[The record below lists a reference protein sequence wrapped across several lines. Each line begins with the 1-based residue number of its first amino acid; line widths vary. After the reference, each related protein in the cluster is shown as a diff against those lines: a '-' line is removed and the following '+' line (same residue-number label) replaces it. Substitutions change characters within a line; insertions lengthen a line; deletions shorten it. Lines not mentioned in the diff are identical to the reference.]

1 MKKILILLPGP
12 FLKRDYERF
21 GIETLKKNFLV
32 KAVDFTAWIYPELW
46 KEYSKIVFKNEDH
59 VVISCKSDF
68 LTLLNK
74 INPVIVIDGLQDNK
88 KANWIRQQT
97 KKNKKNLFVKLEI
110 NLIPFPKSNIIKTSK
125 KLFYLL
131 LKPSEFIYKMIKIL
145 KQKYYSLRK
154 INPDIN
160 VVGCLVA
167 KKKSKAKNKVN
178 AHCMDYDIYLD
189 IKNKP
194 ANNKNSYAV
203 FLDEGMTYHTDYSI
217 LNVKPPIGEDE
228 YYPLLVKF
236 LNKFEAE
243 VKLPVLFAI
252 HPRTPN
258 HIIKRFPNLLKGI
271 KYQIGKTAEL
281 VRDSNMVLLHQS
293 TSFSF
298 AVLFNKPAVFL
309 TSNKLRNS
317 WLGPRIDNFAKIIN
331 GQIIN
336 MDNDLNKPL
345 NLQNLLKID
354 AGRYKNYLDQY
365 IKVPHSP
372 NKPLWEIFTD
382 FIKKNNSKGFINNF

>member
-32 KAVDFTAWIYPELW
+32 KAVDFTAWIFPELW

-68 LTLLNK
+68 MTLLNK
-74 INPVIVIDGLQDNK
+74 INPVIVIDSLHDDK
-88 KANWIRQQT
+88 KTNWIRRQT
-97 KKNKKNLFVKLEI
+97 KKNKKNLLVELKI
-110 NLIPFPKSNIIKTSK
+110 NLLPFPKSNIIKISK

-160 VVGCLVA
+160 VVGCLAA

-178 AHCMDYDIYLD
+178 AHCLDYDIYLD

-194 ANNKNSYAV
+194 INNKNSYAV
-203 FLDEGMTYHTDYSI
+203 FLDEALTYSSDFAI
-217 LNVKPPIGEDE
+217 LNLKPPIGEDE

-236 LNKFEAE
+236 LNKFEVE
-243 VKLPVLFAI
+243 VKLPVLFAA
-252 HPRTPN
+252 HPKTPN
-258 HIIKRFPNLLKGI
+258 HIIKKFPNLLKGI
-271 KYQIGKTAEL
+271 KYQIGNTAEL
-281 VRDSNMVLLHQS
+281 VRDSNIVLLHQS

-298 AVLFNKPAVFL
+298 AVLFNKPTAFL
-309 TSNKLRNS
+309 TSNILKNS
-317 WLGPRIDNFAKIIN
+317 WIGPRIDNFAKIIN

-354 AGRYKNYLDQY
+354 AGRYKNYLNQY
-365 IKVPHSP
+365 LKVPNSP
-372 NKPLWEIFTD
+372 DVPLWEIFTGHLKNEK
-382 FIKKNNSKGFINNF
+382 IKL